1 MVYTPVTGSRAVSSF
16 QSKTYD
22 KDDFEE
28 PMYGNFDII
37 LDHFSRTSQL
47 HSTQHAPC
55 AILYFVP
62 ILIGR

>member
-16 QSKTYD
+16 QNKTYD

-37 LDHFSRTSQL
+37 LDHFSRISQL
-47 HSTQHAPC
+47 QPTPHALW
-55 AILYFVP
+55 AVLYLVP
-62 ILIGR
+62 RLTSC